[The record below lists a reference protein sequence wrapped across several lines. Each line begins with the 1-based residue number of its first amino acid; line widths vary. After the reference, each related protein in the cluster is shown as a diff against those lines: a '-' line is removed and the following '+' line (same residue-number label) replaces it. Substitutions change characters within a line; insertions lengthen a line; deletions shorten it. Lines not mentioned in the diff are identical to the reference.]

1 MTTSNTL
8 HLRSADIPQFY
19 KFGVGFDTIVD
30 ELLRI
35 SQQQNQQTYPP
46 YNVIRDTE
54 DKFTIEVA
62 VAGFTE
68 GEIDVTIER
77 STLVIRGEQTRQE
90 DTREYLHKGISAR
103 DFTRSFTL
111 AEHVEVVGAEVTNGI
126 LSIKLFRKVPE
137 SAKPKAIAI
146 TYTR

>member
-1 MTTSNTL
+1 MSSNTL

-35 SQQQNQQTYPP
+35 SQQQSQQNYPP
-46 YNVIRDTE
+46 YNVVRDSE

-62 VAGFTE
+62 VAGFE
-68 GEIDVTIER
+68 QGEIDVTIEG
-77 STLVIRGEQTRQE
+77 SMLVIRGEQTRQE

-111 AEHVEVVGAEVTNGI
+111 AEHVEVNGAEVTSGI
-126 LSIKLFRKVPE
+126 LTIKLERRVPE

-146 TYTR
+146 QYNR